1 MTEYQTK
8 LHSVPSGGFLT
19 DRDKDK
25 KPILDVRELGID
37 FGGLTAVDGFNLMI
51 GRNEITGLIGPNCA
65 GTTTFFNLL
74 TNVYQATGGS
84 ILIDGMPTAGKKTYQ
99 VNRRG
104 VARTFQNIRLITG
117 MTVLENILVG
127 QHDHLKAGFLA
138 SILHTGAQKKEEKEA
153 RKEAMELLRFVG
165 LEQDADRPATELPY
179 GKQRK
184 LEIARALAA
193 HPKLIL
199 LDEPAAGM
207 NDSETAAL
215 TELIRGIRETSKTTI
230 ILIEHDMHLVMTL
243 CDRLI
248 VVNFGEKLAEGVPE
262 EVQNDP
268 AVIEAY
274 LGKEDE

>member
-1 MTEYQTK
+1 MQNVVK
-8 LHSVPSGGFLT
+8 
-19 DRDKDK
+19 R
-25 KPILDVRELGID
+25 
-37 FGGLTAVDGFNLMI
+37 FGGLTAVSNMSFQVEKG
-51 GRNEITGLIGPNCA
+51 EIFGVIGPNGA
-65 GTTTFFNLL
+65 GKTTIFNLI
-74 TNVYQATGGS
+74 TGVYPVSEGNILFDGQS
-84 ILIDGMPTAGKKTYQ
+84 ISGKKPYQ
-99 VNRRG
+99 IING
-104 VARTFQNIRLITG
+104 GIARTFQNIHLFTG

-127 QHDHLKAGFLA
+127 QHDHLKSGFFA

-193 HPKLIL
+193 RPKLIL

-215 TELIRGIRETSKTTI
+215 TELIRGIRETYKTTI

-262 EVQNDP
+262 EVQNNP

>member
-1 MTEYQTK
+1 MQNVVK
-8 LHSVPSGGFLT
+8 
-19 DRDKDK
+19 R
-25 KPILDVRELGID
+25 
-37 FGGLTAVDGFNLMI
+37 FGGLTAVSNMSFHVEKG
-51 GRNEITGLIGPNCA
+51 EIFGVIGPNGA
-65 GTTTFFNLL
+65 GKTTIFNLI
-74 TNVYQATGGS
+74 TGVYPVSEGNILFDGQS
-84 ILIDGMPTAGKKTYQ
+84 ISGKKPYQ
-99 VNRRG
+99 IING
-104 VARTFQNIRLITG
+104 GIARTFQNIRLFTG

-127 QHDHLKAGFLA
+127 QHDHLKAGFFA
-138 SILHTGAQKKEEKEA
+138 SVLHTSVQKKEEKEA

-215 TELIRGIRETSKTTI
+215 TELIRGIRETYKTTI

>member
-1 MTEYQTK
+1 M
-8 LHSVPSGGFLT
+8 LG
-19 DRDKDK
+19 
-25 KPILDVRELGID
+25 DVYKR
-37 FGGLTAVDGFNLMI
+37 
-51 GRNEITGLIGPNCA
+51 
-65 GTTTFFNLL
+65 
-74 TNVYQATGGS
+74 Q
-84 ILIDGMPTAGKKTYQ
+84 
-99 VNRRG
+99 
-104 VARTFQNIRLITG
+104 
-117 MTVLENILVG
+117 
-127 QHDHLKAGFLA
+127 
-138 SILHTGAQKKEEKEA
+138 
-153 RKEAMELLRFVG
+153 
-165 LEQDADRPATELPY
+165 ELPY

-215 TELIRGIRETSKTTI
+215 TELIRGIRETYKTTI

>member
-1 MTEYQTK
+1 ME
-8 LHSVPSGGFLT
+8 
-19 DRDKDK
+19 
-25 KPILDVRELGID
+25 ILRVFDLD
-37 FGGLTAVDGFNLMI
+37 
-51 GRNEITGLIGPNCA
+51 
-65 GTTTFFNLL
+65 
-74 TNVYQATGGS
+74 
-84 ILIDGMPTAGKKTYQ
+84 
-99 VNRRG
+99 
-104 VARTFQNIRLITG
+104 
-117 MTVLENILVG
+117 
-127 QHDHLKAGFLA
+127 
-138 SILHTGAQKKEEKEA
+138 KEA
-153 RKEAMELLRFVG
+153 DTLAG
-165 LEQDADRPATELPY
+165 NLPY

-184 LEIARALAA
+184 LEIARALATE
-193 HPKLIL
+193 PKLLL

-215 TELIRGIRETSKTTI
+215 TELIRGIRETYKTTI

>member
-1 MTEYQTK
+1 MQNVVK
-8 LHSVPSGGFLT
+8 
-19 DRDKDK
+19 R
-25 KPILDVRELGID
+25 
-37 FGGLTAVDGFNLMI
+37 FGGLTAVSNMSFQVEKG
-51 GRNEITGLIGPNCA
+51 EIFGVIGPNGA
-65 GTTTFFNLL
+65 GKTTIFNLI
-74 TNVYQATGGS
+74 TGVYPVSEGNILFDGQS
-84 ILIDGMPTAGKKTYQ
+84 ISGKKPYQ
-99 VNRRG
+99 IING
-104 VARTFQNIRLITG
+104 GIARTFQNIRLFTG

-127 QHDHLKAGFLA
+127 QHDHLKAGFFA

-215 TELIRGIRETSKTTI
+215 TELIRGIRETYKTTI

-262 EVQNDP
+262 EVQNNP